1 MHCVVIFLDW
11 KATWWYQQQDIW
23 IYVEDDLA
31 DGLAA
36 YAAKQAHINHSL
48 TLPFAAKWYPLLVTM
63 ICQWSGQKYTTQS
76 LYLFLWMI
84 VIIIVEHVFNLIL
97 FFYCVHDLNKQ
108 SDTNNIQII
117 TINQQ
122 ASPVHSKTNPV
133 ASAVD
138 SKTSPVASA
147 ADNKTK
153 PIASAI

>member
-1 MHCVVIFLDW
+1 
-11 KATWWYQQQDIW
+11 
-23 IYVEDDLA
+23 
-31 DGLAA
+31 
-36 YAAKQAHINHSL
+36 
-48 TLPFAAKWYPLLVTM
+48 
-63 ICQWSGQKYTTQS
+63 
-76 LYLFLWMI
+76 MI